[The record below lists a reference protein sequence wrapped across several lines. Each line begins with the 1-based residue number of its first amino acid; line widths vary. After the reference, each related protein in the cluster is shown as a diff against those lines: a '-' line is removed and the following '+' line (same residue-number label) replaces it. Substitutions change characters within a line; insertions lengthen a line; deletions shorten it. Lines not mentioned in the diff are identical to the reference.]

1 MSWPQPPQPPPPPP
15 PPRWE
20 PPHQE
25 ASRALMSGFAGCL
38 GVGLAILAVVF
49 VLAFLV
55 AISSHH

>member
-1 MSWPQPPQPPPPPP
+1 MSWPQPPPPPP